1 MANLNYVNYD
11 FDDLVEQLINRL
23 LTDTSSPW
31 KDTYQS
37 STGQMMI
44 NFHAYVGNMLLYYV
58 ERVAEEIYLDTAK
71 NRSSVIRLVRLLN
84 YSPKRKVSATGIL
97 TFTLAAPLSNNVYI
111 PAYTECQTA
120 AGIKFVTTQDV
131 VILAGQSSITANA
144 IQGEKIEQA
153 FVPDGSANYEYN
165 INDVSVENTHLYIY
179 EDSVLW
185 TEVTSFL
192 ESTPTSTHYK
202 VRYELDNTVAVIW
215 GDDVRGKIPTGLV
228 TVRYIKSSGLDGS
241 VYSSASITTINS
253 TIYDSSAAIVTTITV
268 SNAAS
273 FLGGDDAETAEEI
286 AYEAP
291 RVFSTGDRAVT
302 AADYEAIIDNYASVA
317 SSNVWGENEETPPD
331 YSMFNKVRLCLLL
344 QNWEH
349 PDTAFKTTLS
359 EYLYTKSQIT
369 VRYEYRTAAVLNVI
383 PVITARI
390 LKGYSLSDVDA
401 DIETA
406 VNAQFS
412 LGDTTKIGEDIHLA
426 NVMQAVEDVDGMS
439 FHRMYFDIYQAL
451 DVDSLY
457 DYAGTL
463 TALDVLPSSLKVYVG
478 STEVAT
484 DDGANVIS
492 DPGGGVYTV
501 SGVIDYTTGVIGVDI
516 SPSPA
521 TTVSVRYQQDNDGD
535 IGVNKNQICK
545 AYDVVI
551 TSSYVS

>member
-1 MANLNYVNYD
+1 
-11 FDDLVEQLINRL
+11 
-23 LTDTSSPW
+23 
-31 KDTYQS
+31 
-37 STGQMMI
+37 
-44 NFHAYVGNMLLYYV
+44 
-58 ERVAEEIYLDTAK
+58 
-71 NRSSVIRLVRLLN
+71 
-84 YSPKRKVSATGIL
+84 
-97 TFTLAAPLSNNVYI
+97 
-111 PAYTECQTA
+111 
-120 AGIKFVTTQDV
+120 
-131 VILAGQSSITANA
+131 
-144 IQGEKIEQA
+144 
-153 FVPDGSANYEYN
+153 
-165 INDVSVENTHLYIY
+165 
-179 EDSVLW
+179 
-185 TEVTSFL
+185 
-192 ESTPTSTHYK
+192 
-202 VRYELDNTVAVIW
+202 
-215 GDDVRGKIPTGLV
+215 V

-253 TIYDSSAAIVTTITV
+253 TIYDSSAAIVTTIKV

-369 VRYEYRTAAVLNVI
+369 VRYEYVTAAVLNVI

-492 DPGGGVYTV
+492 DPGGGTYTV